1 VRRNVTDEAVGALRK
16 LGDAALLAKLRKA
29 KGLLD
34 EVLAEKS
41 KPGETE
47 LSEEDMAE
55 LDKALSDEEE

>member
-1 VRRNVTDEAVGALRK
+1 VGALRK

-41 KPGETE
+41 KPEEAE
-47 LSEEDMAE
+47 LSDEDMAE
-55 LDKALSDEEE
+55 LDEALSDEKE